1 MLMQNTPP
9 GSHDLIEHRLRPLL
23 APRSVALVGASRR
36 RNSVGNDMM
45 RNLIPSGY
53 PGAIYPVNPSYDTLY
68 GHRCYPSL
76 QSLPEAVDLAVL
88 SVPNRVLE
96 QVVTEAISV
105 GVRALVIFASAELE
119 GEEGSL
125 LRDRVAAL
133 AQAAGIPV
141 CGANCMGFFNPE
153 HPLRAFSAFHPDP
166 IEVGGLTYIAQSG
179 SLLQALLFNDERL
192 KFNLAVS
199 TGQELVTTAAD
210 FMDYALDQPS
220 TRAVALVLEAIRDP
234 AGFIAAL
241 EKARAREI
249 PVIVLK
255 LGRTE
260 AGAHFALSHT
270 GAIAGN
276 AEVYEALFR
285 RYGVISVRDL
295 NELAATAILMCST
308 RKAAPGGLSAILD
321 SGGER
326 ELIVDCAS
334 DLGVPFARIGPETTR
349 ILQETLDS
357 GLTPVNPVDAW
368 GTGKD
373 FEMVFETCLTAL
385 MNDPDTAMGMFVADL
400 SEELDLHA
408 GYVDVCQAVARA
420 TDKPLVVMTNY
431 SAWSHRKHAVRL
443 SRSGVAVLDGTV
455 ASLRAVRHAMDYRDY
470 LARPAL
476 APTEG
481 ENPRAAY
488 WRTLLAG
495 RDTPL
500 TEDEGYALLSDYGIH
515 VPDHRIVETSETAL
529 EAARAIG
536 FPLVLKTAEPGI
548 LHKSDVGG
556 VKLGLQDE
564 ESVLAAYEDLAARLG
579 PRVLISGMA
588 SGQAEMAF
596 GLVRDPQFGSFVM
609 VAFGGIW
616 IEVLKDS
623 QLAMV
628 PIDREV
634 ATRRIAE
641 LKMAKVLDGVRG
653 APPCDREAL
662 IDTYVRLG
670 ALAADLGPEI
680 AELDMN
686 PVMVGPDGVIAVD
699 SLIVPAAALNRR
711 TDHAE

>member
-1 MLMQNTPP
+1 MA
-9 GSHDLIEHRLRPLL
+9 GSPDLAQHRLRPLL
-23 APRSVALVGASRR
+23 APRSMALVGASRR

-53 PGAIYPVNPSYDTLY
+53 LGAIYPVNPSYDSLY
-68 GHRCYPSL
+68 GHRCYPNL
-76 QSLPEAVDLAVL
+76 QSLPVPVDLAVL

-96 QVVTEAISV
+96 QVVVEAIEA
-105 GVRALVIFASAELE
+105 GVKALVIFAGAELE
-119 GEEGSL
+119 GETDDL
-125 LRDRVAAL
+125 LRDRIAAR
-133 AQAAGIPV
+133 AGAAGIPI

-153 HPLRAFSAFHPDP
+153 HPIRAFSAFHPDP
-166 IEVGGLTYIAQSG
+166 IETGGLTYIAQSG

-199 TGQELVTTAAD
+199 TGQELVTTAVD

-220 TRAVALVLEAIRDP
+220 TQAVALVLESIRDP
-234 AGFIAAL
+234 RGFMAAL
-241 EKARAREI
+241 EKARARAI

-276 AEVYEALFR
+276 AEVYEAMFR
-285 RYGVISVRDL
+285 RFGVISVRDL
-295 NELAATAILMCST
+295 NELAATAILMCSP
-308 RKAAPGGLSAILD
+308 RKAAPGGLAAILD

-334 DLGVPFARIGPETTR
+334 DLGVPFAGIETQTTA
-349 ILQETLDS
+349 ILQQTLDS

-373 FEMVFETCLTAL
+373 FEAVFEACLTAL
-385 MNDPDTAMGMFVADL
+385 MQDPNTGIGMFVADL

-455 ASLRAVRHAMDYRDY
+455 ASLRAVRHAMDYRDF
-470 LARPAL
+470 LAQRQTVAPARDV
-476 APTEG
+476 
-481 ENPRAAY
+481 NPRAAY
-488 WRTLLAG
+488 WRAFLSG
-495 RDTPL
+495 RQTPL
-500 TEDEGYALLSDYGIH
+500 NEDEGYALLGDYGIR
-515 VPDHRIVETSETAL
+515 VPEHRIAETREEAL
-529 EAARAIG
+529 AAAREIG
-536 FPLVLKTAEPGI
+536 FPIVLKTATPGI

-556 VKLGLQDE
+556 VRLRVKNE
-564 ESVLAAYEDLAARLG
+564 AEAAVAYDDVAARLG
-579 PRVLISGMA
+579 PRVLVSSMA
-588 SGQAEMAF
+588 KGLVEMAF

-609 VAFGGIW
+609 VAFGGVW

-628 PIDREV
+628 PVDREL
-634 ATRRIAE
+634 AERRIAE
-641 LKMAKVLDGVRG
+641 LKIAKVLDGVRG

-670 ALAADLGPEI
+670 ALAADLGDLI

-699 SLIVPAAALNRR
+699 SLIVPVSAVNWKS
-711 TDHAE
+711 DHAE